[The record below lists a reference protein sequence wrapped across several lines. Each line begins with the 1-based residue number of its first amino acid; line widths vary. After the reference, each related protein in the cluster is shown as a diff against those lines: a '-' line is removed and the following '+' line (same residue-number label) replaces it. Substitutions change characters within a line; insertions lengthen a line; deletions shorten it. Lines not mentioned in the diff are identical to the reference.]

1 MKKTLLI
8 IIAVILTIGVVG
20 LAGVAVAQSIYFSNE
35 EELTGDPIS
44 ENDEEKEEPN
54 NEVEED
60 YTIDVVY
67 TGQIDS
73 NSIETMLGENSDE
86 YVVFR
91 LCDELKEN
99 IQTMGIETG
108 TALTITYELN
118 EHDQKVALDIVT
130 KDEDKEAQENN
141 TIDVV
146 YTGQIDS
153 NSIETMLGENSD
165 EYVVFRLCDEL
176 KENIQT
182 MGIETGTALT
192 ITYELNEHDQKVAL
206 DIEKK

>member
-73 NSIETMLGENSDE
+73 NSIETRVDENSDE

-108 TALTITYELN
+108 SALTITYELN
-118 EHDQKVALDIVT
+118 EHDQKVAL
-130 KDEDKEAQENN
+130 N
-141 TIDVV
+141 
-146 YTGQIDS
+146 
-153 NSIETMLGENSD
+153 
-165 EYVVFRLCDEL
+165 
-176 KENIQT
+176 
-182 MGIETGTALT
+182 
-192 ITYELNEHDQKVAL
+192 
-206 DIEKK
+206 IEKN